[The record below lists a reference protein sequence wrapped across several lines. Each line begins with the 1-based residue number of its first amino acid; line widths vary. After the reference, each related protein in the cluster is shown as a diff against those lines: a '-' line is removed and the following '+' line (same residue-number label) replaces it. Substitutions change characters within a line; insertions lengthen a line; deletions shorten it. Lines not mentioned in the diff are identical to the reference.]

1 MSSSLKP
8 LRLKRGEDRR
18 VRHGHPWIYSNE
30 VDTAATPLG
39 NFAPGALATV
49 VDARDE
55 ALGTAY
61 VNPHSLICARL
72 LTRRADLAVDRN
84 LVAERLRAAL
94 RLRER
99 LYPTPHYR
107 LVFGESDGLPGLAL
121 DRYGDVLVGQIATAG
136 MEALRGEIEA
146 AIADVL
152 HPKTLVW
159 RNTGSARRLEQLPD
173 YVEAGIGELPELLE
187 VQESGLRFQIDLAHA
202 QKTGW
207 FYDQQ
212 ANRDLFTRYARGARV
227 LDVFAYLGG
236 WGLRA
241 AAEFADKALCVDSS
255 LPSCERIEANAALN
269 GLADKVDTLHA
280 DAFDA
285 LKSLRENSER
295 FDVVVLDPP
304 AFIKRRKD
312 HKEGLLAYRRL
323 NQQAMKLIVPDG
335 LLVSCSCSHHL
346 AEAELLDAIHD
357 AAIRTGRH
365 ATALVRLQQ
374 SPDHPVH
381 PAVPETAYLKGYIC
395 RVA

>member
-1 MSSSLKP
+1 MSSPLPP

-30 VDTAATPLG
+30 IDTATTPLSA
-39 NFAPGALATV
+39 FDPGTLATV
-49 VDARDE
+49 FDARDQTI
-55 ALGTAY
+55 GTAY

-72 LTRRADLAVDRN
+72 MSRRADVAVDRE
-84 LVAERLRAAL
+84 LIAERLRAAL

-107 LVFGESDGLPGLAL
+107 LAFGESDGLPGLVL
-121 DRYGDVLVGQIATAG
+121 DRYGDVIVGQIATAG
-136 MEALRGEIEA
+136 MEALRAEIEA
-146 AIADVL
+146 AVAQIVQ
-152 HPKTLVW
+152 PRSLVW
-159 RNTGSARRLEQLPD
+159 RNTGGARSLERLPEYL
-173 YVEAGIGELPELLE
+173 EAGFGELPDALE
-187 VQESGLRFQIDLAHA
+187 VHEGDLRFRIELAHA

-212 ANRDLFTRYARGARV
+212 ANRDLLVRYGSGARV

-241 AAEFADKALCVDSS
+241 AAAFADKVLCVDAS
-255 LPSCERIEANAALN
+255 LPCCEGIERNSTLN
-269 GLADKVDTLHA
+269 DMTGKLDTVHSE
-280 DAFDA
+280 AFEA
-285 LKSLRENSER
+285 LKLLRENQER

-323 NQQAMKLIVPDG
+323 NQQAMKLLAPDG
-335 LLVSCSCSHHL
+335 LLVTCSCSHHL
-346 AEAELLDAIHD
+346 AETELLDAVHD

-365 ATALVRLQQ
+365 ATVLMRLQQ

-381 PAVPETAYLKGYIC
+381 PAIPETAYLKGLLC
-395 RVA
+395 RIA